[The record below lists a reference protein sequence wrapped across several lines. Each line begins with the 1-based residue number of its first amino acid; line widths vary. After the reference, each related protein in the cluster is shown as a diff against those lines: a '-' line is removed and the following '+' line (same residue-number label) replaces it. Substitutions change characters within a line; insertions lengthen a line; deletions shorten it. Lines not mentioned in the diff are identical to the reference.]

1 MKAMKVIAVVS
12 QKGGSGKTTTA
23 TTIASYLSGKKKR
36 TLVIDFNEQGDLT
49 DTLGASATTSGAGEV
64 LKGKPIAEVVQDT
77 NLTGV
82 DILTGAE
89 NLARQE
95 MEVTTQGKGRALI
108 LKEALKPLRRYY
120 SYVVIDA
127 PGSFNT
133 AFLNALA
140 GADSVIITAQADYY
154 NLKGI
159 KRLIDNIK
167 LVKRDINPGLS
178 VDGILLTRYQGRRNL
193 SKDTVEILQ
202 GAETA
207 LQTKLFKAK
216 IRENSKIAE
225 APGRR
230 QSVLTYAPGSIGADD
245 YNAFLKEYFNIITG
259 GTDE

>member
-1 MKAMKVIAVVS
+1 MKATKTIAIVS
-12 QKGGSGKTTTA
+12 QKGGTGKTTTA
-23 TTIASYLSGKKKR
+23 VTIAGYLSSQRKR
-36 TLVIDFNEQGDLT
+36 TLVIDLNEQGDLS
-49 DTLGASATTSGAGEV
+49 DTLGASATTSGALEV
-64 LKGKPIAEVVQDT
+64 LKGKPLAEVVQGT
-77 NLTGV
+77 NLVSV

-95 MEVTTQGKGRALI
+95 LEITATGRARAGI
-108 LKEALKPLRRYY
+108 LREALKPWRRYY

-140 GADSVIITAQADYY
+140 TADSLVITARADFYS
-154 NLKGI
+154 LKGI

-167 LVKRDINPGLS
+167 TVKQDINPGMI
-178 VDGILLTRYQGRRNL
+178 VDGILLTQYQGRRNL
-193 SKDTVEILQ
+193 SKDVVDILQ

-207 LQTKLFKAK
+207 LQTKLFDTK

-230 QSVLTYAPGSIGADD
+230 ESILTYAPASIGAED
-245 YNAFLKEYFNIITG
+245 YKAFLKEYFIKLTG
-259 GTDE
+259 GNEL